1 MKTEGILMSTAN
13 VTGPSFLA
21 LQVRDLDGAADF
33 YESKI
38 GLNRAPQS
46 PPGAVVFATT
56 PIPFAVRNPLPG
68 TDLDS
73 GRPGLGVALWFACEN
88 AGDLHE
94 RLATDGVPILT
105 EPFDGPFG
113 RTFVFRDPE
122 GYAVTIHEGV

>member
-1 MKTEGILMSTAN
+1 MNTPN

-33 YESKI
+33 YESTI
-38 GLNRAPQS
+38 GLTRAPQS

-56 PIPFAVRNPLPG
+56 PIAFAVRNPLPG

-73 GRPGLGVALWFACEN
+73 GRPGLGVALWLACEN
-88 AGDLHE
+88 AGGLHD
-94 RLATDGVPILT
+94 RLTADGVPILT

-113 RTFVFRDPE
+113 LTFVFRDPE
-122 GYAVTIHEGV
+122 GYAVTVHEAV